1 MRVLTIL
8 TITLYAVL
16 LVAIGILFISLSFQ
30 LISPLDISGTLDV
43 VQQSK
48 NARMFLGVIGTILII
63 ISIGIVQFFMNKMR
77 REKTIAFNNPD
88 GQVTISL
95 TAIEDF
101 IRRVAKQIND
111 IKDIKSDVIASK
123 KGVNITTR
131 VTLWSDANIPDV
143 TERIQGM
150 IKTRLQEMLG
160 IEETITV
167 SVNVAKIVQKEESS
181 LKKEEPDSPFSGIQY
196 R

>member
-1 MRVLTIL
+1 MRLITVL
-8 TITLYAVL
+8 TITLYTVF
-16 LVAIGILFISLSFQ
+16 LVAIGILLISLSFQ
-30 LISPLDISGTLDV
+30 MISPLDVSGTLDII
-43 VQQSK
+43 QQSK
-48 NARMFLGVIGTILII
+48 NVRIFLGIVGGLLIL
-63 ISIGIVQFFMNKMR
+63 ISIGIVQFIMGKMQ

-101 IRRVAKQIND
+101 IKKVSKQMPD

-131 VTLWSDANIPDV
+131 VTLWSDTNIPDV
-143 TERIQGM
+143 TERIQSM

-160 IEETITV
+160 LEEAILV
-167 SVNVAKIVQKEESS
+167 SVNVAKIVQKEETASR
-181 LKKEEPDSPFSGIQY
+181 KEESETPYSGIQY

>member
-1 MRVLTIL
+1 MRLLTVL
-8 TITLYAVL
+8 TITLYTVL
-16 LVAIGILFISLSFQ
+16 LVAIGILLISLSFQ
-30 LISPLDISGTLDV
+30 LISPLDVSGTLDV
-43 VQQSK
+43 IQQSK
-48 NARMFLGVIGTILII
+48 NVRIFLGIVGGLLIL
-63 ISIGIVQFFMNKMR
+63 ISIGIVQFIMSKMQ

-101 IRRVAKQIND
+101 IKKVSRQIPD

-131 VTLWSDANIPDV
+131 VTLWSDTNIPDV

-160 IEETITV
+160 LEESILV
-167 SVNVAKIVQKEESS
+167 SVNVSKIVQKEESS
-181 LKKEEPDSPFSGIQY
+181 SKKEETEVPYSGIQY